1 MKENHNRVLVIT
13 KVCHSPN
20 EIQEGTCRTFNVEYT
35 KLENMVNIKGEHNS
49 IEYFTY
55 LYNHERFEKHIVV
68 TDSFLKTC
76 ADCGNVAFYV

>member
-1 MKENHNRVLVIT
+1 
-13 KVCHSPN
+13 
-20 EIQEGTCRTFNVEYT
+20 
-35 KLENMVNIKGEHNS
+35 MVNIKREHNS